1 MKQFSSSFK
10 IKTYRQIG
18 RLETDST
25 RFASLFRLGCD
36 MHGNV
41 NMEGCLFGGS
51 ILLYRY
57 IRMLIGL
64 IKAIVDLNIFTGHL
78 SLQKIDQSLL
88 RLADYYPAVNFSKK
102 SVGGE
107 LL

>member
-18 RLETDST
+18 GLETD
-25 RFASLFRLGCD
+25 CD

-41 NMEGCLFGGS
+41 DMEGCLFGGS

-57 IRMLIGL
+57 IRMLICL
-64 IKAIVDLNIFTGHL
+64 IKTIVDLNIFTGHL
-78 SLQKIDQSLL
+78 FLQKID
-88 RLADYYPAVNFSKK
+88 
-102 SVGGE
+102 
-107 LL
+107 